1 MFTLLIDFELIQTDI
16 SNLVGQVAI
25 NFQVRQGLL
34 LLIEDLG
41 QQQAALEHADL
52 LVQGLIGLSE
62 AVELLFGLE
71 VLLGQ
76 LVEAVSAAQ

>member
-71 VLLGQ
+71 VLLGDF
-76 LVEAVSAAQ
+76 VEAVSAAQ